1 MTTEAFLTALR
12 VKLSGLP
19 KKDIEDRLAFYAES
33 IADRMEEGKS
43 EEEAIADIGSVDEIA
58 KQIVS
63 EIPLLKIAKER
74 IKPKQKLASWQK
86 WTIGLSSVVWGPLL
100 ISLVATL
107 FSLYVSLFAVV
118 VSLWAGFASLVG
130 GAVGGLLAGIV
141 FTISG
146 NIIPGL
152 AMLAAAAVCMGMAIY
167 FFFLCKYCTKAI
179 VWLLKIMMLGIKNT
193 LLHRRNRDA

>member
-1 MTTEAFLTALR
+1 MTTETFLTALR

-33 IADRMEEGKS
+33 IADRIEEGKS
-43 EEEAIADIGSVDEIA
+43 EDEAIADIGTVDEIA
-58 KQIVS
+58 KQIIS
-63 EIPLLKIAKER
+63 QTPLLKIAKER
-74 IKPKQKLASWQK
+74 VKPNHQLASWEK
-86 WTIGLSSVVWGPLL
+86 WTIGLTSPIWVALL
-100 ISLVATL
+100 ISMP
-107 FSLYVSLFAVV
+107 AVV
-118 VSLWAGFASLVG
+118 LSIYISLGAVVISLWAGFASLVG

-179 VWLLKIMMLGIKNT
+179 VWLLKIMMLGIKNA